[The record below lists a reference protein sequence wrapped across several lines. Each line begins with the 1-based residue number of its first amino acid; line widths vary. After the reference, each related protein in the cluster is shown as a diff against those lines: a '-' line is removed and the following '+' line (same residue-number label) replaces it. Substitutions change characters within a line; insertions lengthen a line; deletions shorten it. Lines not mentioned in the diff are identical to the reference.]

1 MREEEEEGEWSKRPL
16 SVCDGGGGGWGPTTR
31 CKPAEPPFRE
41 ARPFERGGGIRV
53 STGRCHLLRR
63 KATPEP
69 TSQPPSWCL
78 HVPVC
83 VRGGGWASELVSC
96 VLGPLRELPRWHPNP
111 VQRPLTHACLRRAFP
126 SDGHRRCPFY
136 TGTRSRVSH
145 GECEKARG

>member
-1 MREEEEEGEWSKRPL
+1 MVVVVVGALQRDASQQSPRSGKL
-16 SVCDGGGGGWGPTTR
+16 
-31 CKPAEPPFRE
+31 
-41 ARPFERGGGIRV
+41 ARSRGGEGSASQQV
-53 STGRCHLLRR
+53 AATCCGGRLL
-63 KATPEP
+63 P
-69 TSQPPSWCL
+69 SLPPNLPLGASMFPC
-78 HVPVC
+78 VC
-83 VRGGGWASELVSC
+83 GGGGWASELVSC